1 MSREAMNYDV
11 VIVGGGPSGL
21 STAIKLKQLNS
32 ELNVCL
38 LEKGSEIGA
47 HILSGNVFET
57 RALDELLPNWK
68 ELKAPVKT
76 KVSKEKFLF
85 LGKSKSL
92 SWPTWLL
99 PSVQKNHNNYI
110 ISLANLCRWLAEQAE
125 ALGVEIFPGFP
136 ANEILYNDNGSVKG
150 VATQDMG
157 IDKEGNKKGNFEP
170 GIELLGEVTVFAE
183 GCRGHLGK
191 QLIKNFD
198 LDYGKDSQQYGIG
211 FKEIWEIDEKNHEE
225 GLVMHTVGWPL
236 DNNTYGGSFVYH
248 AENKQI
254 FLGYVIGLDYKNPH
268 LSPFDE
274 FQRFKTHPAIKKI
287 IEGGKRISYGARA
300 LIEGGIQSLPK
311 MYMPGALLIG
321 CDAGTL
327 NMPKIKGAH
336 TAMKSG
342 MIAAETIV
350 DYIKILNKHDTN
362 LDDHEISNKY
372 HAGLSFYEKNFK
384 KSWAYKELY
393 AARNVKPSFNWGL
406 ILGIIFTGIDQ
417 LLFRG
422 KLPLTLK
429 HKHADHETLKL
440 ANEMPIIEYP
450 KPDGIITFDKT
461 SSVYLTGTNHADNQ
475 PVHLKLKDSNLPI
488 NYTLEKFDEPAQR
501 YCPAGVY
508 EVQIENN
515 INTFVINSQ
524 NCIHCKTCDIKE
536 PSQNITWI
544 TPEGNGGPK
553 YGNM

>member
-1 MSREAMNYDV
+1 MSREAMDYDV

-21 STAIKLKQLNS
+21 STAIKLKQLDP

-38 LEKGSEIGA
+38 LEKASEIGA

-57 RALDELLPNWK
+57 RALDELFPNWK

-85 LGKSKSL
+85 LSKTKSL

-99 PSVQKNHNNYI
+99 PNVQKNHKNYI

-136 ANEILYNDNGSVKG
+136 ASEILYNDNGSVKG

-157 IDKEGNKKGNFEP
+157 VDKEGNKKDSFEP
-170 GIELLGEVTVFAE
+170 GIELIGKVTVFAE

-191 QLIKNFD
+191 ELIKKFN
-198 LDYGKDSQQYGIG
+198 LDDGKDPQQYGIG
-211 FKEIWEIDEKNHEE
+211 FKEIWEINEKNHEE
-225 GLVMHTVGWPL
+225 GMVMHTAGWPL
-236 DNNTYGGSFVYH
+236 DNNTYGGSFMYH
-248 AENKQI
+248 AENKQV
-254 FLGYVIGLDYKNPH
+254 FLGYVIGLDYKNPY

-274 FQRFKTHPAIKKI
+274 FQRFKTHPAIKRV

-300 LIEGGIQSLPK
+300 LIEGGLQSLPK
-311 MYMPGALLIG
+311 MFMPGALLVG

-327 NMPKIKGAH
+327 NMPKIKGSH

-342 MIAAETIV
+342 MIAAETIFENF
-350 DYIKILNKHDTN
+350 KENKD
-362 LDDHEISNKY
+362 
-372 HAGLSFYEKNFK
+372 LSIYEDKFK
-384 KSWAYKELY
+384 KSWVYKELH
-393 AARNVKPSFNWGL
+393 AARNVKPSFSWGL

-417 LLFRG
+417 IIFRG

-429 HKHADHETLKL
+429 HKHADHETLKP
-440 ANEMPIIEYP
+440 AIEMPKIEYP
-450 KPDGIITFDKT
+450 KPDGVITFDKT
-461 SSVYLTGTNHADNQ
+461 SSVYLTGTNHIDNQ
-475 PVHLKLKDSNLPI
+475 LIHLKLKDPNLPI
-488 NYTLEKFDEPAQR
+488 KYTLEKFDEPAQR

-508 EVQIENN
+508 EIQVENN
-515 INTFVINSQ
+515 TNKFVINSQ

-536 PSQNITWI
+536 PSQNIMWV
-544 TPEGNGGPK
+544 TPEGGGGPK

>member
-1 MSREAMNYDV
+1 MSREVMEYDV

-21 STAIKLKQLNS
+21 STAIKLKQLNP
-32 ELNVCL
+32 EINVCV
-38 LEKGSEIGA
+38 LEKAAEIGA

-57 RALDELLPNWK
+57 RALDELIPNWK
-68 ELKAPVKT
+68 DLKSPIKT
-76 KVSKEKFLF
+76 KVTKEKFLF
-85 LGKSKSL
+85 LSKTKSL

-99 PSVQKNHNNYI
+99 PKVQQNHKNYI
-110 ISLANLCRWLAEQAE
+110 ISLANLCRWLSEQAE
-125 ALGVEIFPGFP
+125 SLGVEIFPGFP
-136 ANEILYNDNGSVKG
+136 ASEIIYHENGSVKG

-157 IDKEGNKKGNFEP
+157 IDKDGNKKDSFES
-170 GIELLGEVTVFAE
+170 GIELHAKVTVFAE

-191 QLIKNFD
+191 ELIKKFE
-198 LDYGKDSQQYGIG
+198 LDKDKDPQQYGIG
-211 FKEIWEIDEKNHEE
+211 FKEIWEVDESKHEE
-225 GLVMHTVGWPL
+225 GMVMHTAGWPL
-236 DNNTYGGSFVYH
+236 DNKTYGGSFMYH

-254 FLGYVIGLDYKNPH
+254 FLGYVIGLDYQNPY

-300 LIEGGIQSLPK
+300 LIEGGLQSLPK
-311 MYMPGALLIG
+311 MYMPGALLVG

-327 NMPKIKGAH
+327 NMPKIKGSH

-342 MIAAETIV
+342 IIAAETIHEF
-350 DYIKILNKHDTN
+350 IKEN
-362 LDDHEISNKY
+362 
-372 HAGLSFYEKNFK
+372 
-384 KSWAYKELY
+384 KELSNY
-393 AARNVKPSFNWGL
+393 ETKFKNSWVYEELHAARNVKPSFSWGL

-417 LLFRG
+417 ILFRG

-429 HKHADHETLKL
+429 HKHADHETLKP
-440 ANEMPIIEYP
+440 ANSMPKIEYP
-450 KPDGIITFDKT
+450 KPDNVITFDKT

-475 PVHLKLKDSNLPI
+475 PVHLKLKDKDLPI
-488 NYTLEKFDEPAQR
+488 KYTLDKYDEPAQR

-515 INTFVINSQ
+515 IPKFVINSQ

-536 PSQNITWI
+536 PSQNITWV
-544 TPEGNGGPK
+544 TPEGSGGPR